1 MFIQID
7 RRMVDML
14 HTYAPH
20 ILNMNIFFCVYKL
33 TQHLELIFVH

>member
-14 HTYAPH
+14 HTYAP
-20 ILNMNIFFCVYKL
+20 LMNIFFSVYKL